1 MPPREL
7 SGKTLDADNPR
18 VGDAQAPTPVPEADE
33 VAQAEARAD
42 AARARAVRLRQLAE
56 AASGDQGNGSNAED
70 ADDEHDPSVTPEEDE
85 EDQAETAA
93 SRRFRLR
100 RLFRL
105 PRLPRLH
112 RPSLNAVAAAV
123 VICSALTA
131 SGYVAWHHHRVLQ
144 QHERAAEFST
154 AARNA
159 VIAMMSIDPK
169 TARDDMQRFS
179 ESTTGIFKVGVLM
192 SAENLIAVV
201 QQAKA
206 TMKCTVQAVAVQSMT
221 KDAAVVLVT
230 AKTEITKAD
239 QPKPESRSWR
249 LVVNVQREGTQ
260 LKISR
265 FETVP

>member
-18 VGDAQAPTPVPEADE
+18 VEDAPAPTPVPEADE
-33 VAQAEARAD
+33 VAQAEARAE
-42 AARARAVRLRQLAE
+42 AAHARAVRLRQLAE
-56 AASGDQGNGSNAED
+56 AASSDQGDGSNAED
-70 ADDEHDPSVTPEEDE
+70 ADDERDPSLTPEEDE
-85 EDQAETAA
+85 EDRAETAA

-105 PRLPRLH
+105 PRLR
-112 RPSLNAVAAAV
+112 RPSLKAVAAAV

-169 TARDDMQRFS
+169 TARDDLQRFS
-179 ESTTGIFKVGVLM
+179 ESTTGMFKVGVLM

-221 KDAAVVLVT
+221 EDAAVVLVT

-249 LVVNVQREGTQ
+249 LVVNIQREGTQ
-260 LKISR
+260 LKIAR
-265 FETVP
+265 FEFVP